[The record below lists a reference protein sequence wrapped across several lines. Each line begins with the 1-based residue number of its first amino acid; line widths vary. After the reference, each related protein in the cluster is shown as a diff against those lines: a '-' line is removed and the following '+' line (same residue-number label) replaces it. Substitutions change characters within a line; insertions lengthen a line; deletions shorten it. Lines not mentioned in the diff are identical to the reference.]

1 MKKIDIGTYMSST
14 ASGTPS
20 KLLGIDSSNNACVS
34 IPAGILKAAGNTV
47 GYLTDLTSTC
57 YGDKWYRIASGL
69 TISQTNSVLLNISH
83 RFNNLPHEANLFFI
97 LACGSGGKRAM
108 RLDNDGAP
116 PFVKKIR
123 IVYNGTEEPP
133 LVDVMF
139 NFGEGIRN
147 TMYLSYACNIGF
159 TFQMPV
165 EVPETPDEGYSV
177 KEFTFE

>member
-14 ASGTPS
+14 TSGNPS

-34 IPAGILKAAGNTV
+34 TPAGILKAVGNTV
-47 GYLTDLTSTC
+47 GYLTDSTTTC
-57 YGDKWYRIASGL
+57 YGDKWYRIASGV
-69 TISQTNSVLLNISH
+69 TIAQTNSALLNISH
-83 RFNNLPHEANLFFI
+83 RFNNSPHEANLFFI

-108 RLDNDGAP
+108 RLDNDGTA

-123 IVYNGTEEPP
+123 IVYISTKEPP

-139 NFGEGIRN
+139 NFPEGVRN
-147 TMYLSYACNIGF
+147 TIYLSYACNIGF

-165 EVPETPDEGYSV
+165 EVSETPDEGYLV